1 MQKKKLIGSVCTQ
14 INKLLMT
21 APQFETKRLLNTEA
35 MKLKKIPTEEL
46 FDCKM
51 QIFYKEGS
59 SIINKIM

>member
-1 MQKKKLIGSVCTQ
+1 
-14 INKLLMT
+14 MT